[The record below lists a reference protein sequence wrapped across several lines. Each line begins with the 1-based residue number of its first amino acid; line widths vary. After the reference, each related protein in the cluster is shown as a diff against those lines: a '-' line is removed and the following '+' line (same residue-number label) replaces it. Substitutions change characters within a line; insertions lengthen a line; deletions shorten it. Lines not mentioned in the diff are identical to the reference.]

1 MIDCNLK
8 SRSEPWKTVSGL
20 ILLSLL
26 GSCADKTAIHEADQ
40 ERYRKLENEIISAQ
54 QEEVQRRR
62 AEERVARRLQ
72 RLDADR
78 AAAALQRLKTD
89 TRSDTDPW
97 ALEQYPDPVDGLP
110 MCALVSDVAVVK
122 NGHVDTRTHI
132 VIGKSR
138 IFLRTDARF
147 DPLAPDTGFRVDA
160 GIPIAF
166 DHFINELTAVVD
178 SNYDRLI
185 STLQAGS
192 SLAVSFAFM
201 PQLSSTDTHVIDIN
215 LQNLEEALSTLNA
228 CRGQN
233 SGLPML
239 ENDVPASS

>member
-8 SRSEPWKTVSGL
+8 SRSDLWKALSGL
-20 ILLSLL
+20 ILFGLL
-26 GSCADKTAIHEADQ
+26 GACADRTVIREAEQ

-78 AAAALQRLKTD
+78 AAAALQRLDTD
-89 TRSDTDPW
+89 TRPDTEPW

-110 MCALVSDVAVVK
+110 ICALVSDVAMVK
-122 NGHVDTRTHI
+122 NGHLDTRTHI

-178 SNYDRLI
+178 SNHDRLI
-185 STLQAGS
+185 STLRTGS
-192 SLAVSFAFM
+192 SLSVSFAFM
-201 PQLSSTDTHVIDIN
+201 PQLSSTDTHVIDIS
-215 LQNLEEALSTLNA
+215 LQNLDEALSRLNA
-228 CRGQN
+228 CNDQN
-233 SGLPML
+233 SESTTLD
-239 ENDVPASS
+239 NDVPANS

>member
-8 SRSEPWKTVSGL
+8 SRPGPWKTVTGL
-20 ILLSLL
+20 ILFSLL
-26 GSCADKTAIHEADQ
+26 GACADRTAIRDADQ

-54 QEEVQRRR
+54 QEEVQRKR

-78 AAAALQRLKTD
+78 AAAALQRLKAD
-89 TRSDTDPW
+89 TQSDTGPW
-97 ALEQYPDPVDGLP
+97 VLEQYPDPVDGLP
-110 MCALVSDVAVVK
+110 MCALVSDVAIVK
-122 NGHVDTRTHI
+122 NGHVETRTHI

-178 SNYDRLI
+178 SNHDRLI
-185 STLQAGS
+185 NTLQSGS
-192 SLAVSFAFM
+192 SLSVSFAFM
-201 PQLSSTDTHVIDIN
+201 PQLSSTDTHVIDIS
-215 LQNLEEALSTLNA
+215 LLNLEEALSELSA
-228 CRGQN
+228 CADQN
-233 SGLPML
+233 SGLPAL
-239 ENDVPASS
+239 ENDVPANS